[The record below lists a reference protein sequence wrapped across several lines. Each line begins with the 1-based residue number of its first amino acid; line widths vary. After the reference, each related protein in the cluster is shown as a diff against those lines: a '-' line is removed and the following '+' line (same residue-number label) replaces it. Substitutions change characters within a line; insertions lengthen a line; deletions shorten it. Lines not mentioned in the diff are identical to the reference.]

1 MTVKDYLY
9 SVRVSDKLIRTKEH
23 ELSKLRLNIAQ
34 VSVKQNEPVK
44 TSGVNDPMRIVDRI
58 ADLQAEINREIDNL
72 VRLKTEIRSKI
83 NALDD
88 YRYIAILTVAG
99 SLKKNELKLYNKLHE
114 ELQKGIPNFEK
125 VDDIIDQLEI
135 ILDL

>member
-1 MTVKDYLY
+1 MSNMQAL
-9 SVRVSDKLIRTKEH
+9 LKE
-23 ELSKLRLNIAQ
+23 RL
-34 VSVKQNEPVK
+34 V
-44 TSGVNDPMRIVDRI
+44 
-58 ADLQAEINREIDNL
+58 INA
-72 VRLKTEIRSKI
+72 KIRSLRVIKI
-83 NALDD
+83 N
-88 YRYIAILTVAG
+88 RYIAILTVAG